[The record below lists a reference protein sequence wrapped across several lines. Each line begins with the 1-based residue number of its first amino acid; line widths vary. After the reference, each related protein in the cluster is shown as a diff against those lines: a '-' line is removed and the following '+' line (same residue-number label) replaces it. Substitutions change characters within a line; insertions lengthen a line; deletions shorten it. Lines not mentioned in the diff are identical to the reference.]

1 MSSESLIT
9 VERKTKETQIEL
21 SLREAPEAT
30 PELSIDTPVPF
41 LNHMLQAMLFH
52 GGFGG
57 SLTGHG
63 DVEVDPH
70 HLVEDVGLVIGDA
83 LIELQERRGAVARF
97 GHAVV
102 PMDDA
107 LAEVTVDAC
116 KRPYL
121 VYNASFPQSHVGT
134 FDVSL
139 AREFFQGLVSRA
151 RINLH
156 MEARYGEN
164 SHHMV
169 EALFK
174 ACGRALATAYAS
186 ASGGVP
192 STKGSL

>member
-1 MSSESLIT
+1 MSKETLIT
-9 VERKTKETQIEL
+9 VERKTKETEIL
-21 SLREAPEAT
+21 VSLQEAVALT

-41 LNHMLQAMLFH
+41 FNHMLQAMLFH

-57 SLTGHG
+57 SITGRG
-63 DVEVDPH
+63 DVDVDPH
-70 HLVEDVGLVIGDA
+70 HLVEDVGLVLGDA
-83 LIELQERRGAVARF
+83 LLELQERRGAVARF

-121 VYNASFPQSHVGT
+121 VYNVSFPQSYAGS
-134 FDVSL
+134 FDISL
-139 AREFFQGLVSRA
+139 AKEFFQGLSSRA

-156 MEARYGEN
+156 METRYGEN

-174 ACGRALATAYAS
+174 ACGRSLQMAYA
-186 ASGGVP
+186 ASGGIL

>member
-1 MSSESLIT
+1 MSKETLIT
-9 VERKTKETQIEL
+9 IDRKTKETEIVV
-21 SLREAPEAT
+21 SLREAPEAS
-30 PELSIDTPVPF
+30 PELAIDTSVPF
-41 LNHMLQAMLFH
+41 FNHMLQAMLFH

-57 SLTGHG
+57 SIKGRG

-70 HLVEDVGLVIGDA
+70 HLVEDVGLVLGDA
-83 LIELQERRGAVARF
+83 LLELQERRGAVSRF

-107 LAEVTVDAC
+107 IAEVAVDAC

-121 VYNASFPQSHVGT
+121 VYNASFPQTHAGT
-134 FDVSL
+134 FDVGL
-139 AREFFQGLVSRA
+139 AKEFFQGLVSRA

-156 MEARYGEN
+156 MEVRYGEN

-174 ACGRALATAYAS
+174 ACGRALQSAYVA
-186 ASGGVP
+186 APGGIP